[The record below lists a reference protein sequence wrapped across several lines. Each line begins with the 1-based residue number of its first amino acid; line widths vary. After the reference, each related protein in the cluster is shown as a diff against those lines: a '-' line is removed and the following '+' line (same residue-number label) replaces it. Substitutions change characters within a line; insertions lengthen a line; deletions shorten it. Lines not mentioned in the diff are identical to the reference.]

1 MRLVSQKRL
10 KFALASV
17 LVIVLFAGGGFV
29 GLNIW
34 QKLDDTIYK
43 QNQGVVTEDTPRYFD
58 LPYQS
63 VQFESSQ
70 GINIKGWY
78 VPGTYDN
85 KAIVLAPGLGGTRW
99 SMLWHVPFL
108 VDAGYS
114 VLLFDPRSTGLSG
127 GNRYGFGYFESKDVQ
142 HAIDFLYEV
151 KGIEDV
157 GLLGRSAGA
166 TASLLTAERDA
177 RVDAVVADSPYANL
191 RLAASDFQHYS
202 RDWLLQGAFPLYMFS
217 ARLALGVDI
226 YKRTNILSRIHRLET
241 PTFFIHGLEDSG
253 IGYQNSQMLYGSK
266 APPKEIW
273 LVPNTNHIAAF
284 ENFPGEYKQRIIDF
298 LQTYV

>member
-1 MRLVSQKRL
+1 MSQKRL
-10 KFALASV
+10 KIALAAALV
-17 LVIVLFAGGGFV
+17 LVLLAGGGFV

-34 QKLDDTIYK
+34 QKLDEAIYH
-43 QNQGVVTEDTPRYFD
+43 QNWGVVTDDTPSYFD
-58 LPYQS
+58 LPYQNVEFQS
-63 VQFESSQ
+63 TR
-70 GINIKGWY
+70 GITIKGWY
-78 VPGTYDN
+78 VPGTYSD
-85 KAIVLAPGLGGTRW
+85 KAVVLAPGLGGTRW

-108 VDAGYS
+108 VDAGYN
-114 VLLFDPRSTGLSG
+114 VLLFDPRCTGLSE
-127 GNRYGFGYFESKDVQ
+127 GNRYGFGYFQSQDIQ

-151 KGIEDV
+151 KGIKDV

-166 TASLLTAERDA
+166 TASLLAAERDT
-177 RVDAVVADSPYANL
+177 RIDGVVADSPYANL
-191 RLAASDFQHYS
+191 RLAANDFQHYS
-202 RDWLLQGAFPLYMFS
+202 RDWLLQSAFPLYMFS

-226 YKRTNILSRIHRLET
+226 YKQTNILSRIHRLET

-253 IGYQNSQMLYGSK
+253 IGHRNSELLYESK

-284 ENFPGEYKQRIIDF
+284 ENFPGEYRQRIIDF